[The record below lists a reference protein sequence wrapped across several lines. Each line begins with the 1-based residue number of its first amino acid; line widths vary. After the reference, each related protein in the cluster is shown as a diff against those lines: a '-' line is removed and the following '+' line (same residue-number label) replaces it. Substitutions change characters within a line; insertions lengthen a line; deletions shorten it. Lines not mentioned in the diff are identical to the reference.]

1 MAALKA
7 DRNTPYRDGSLVT
20 YKVAAGAKIFAGSMV
35 SLDGGY
41 AKAMVKEADKALAG
55 RAEEFVDNTGG
66 SAGDKMVLV
75 RRGVAFK
82 WANAAA
88 AGAIKQADVGAKA
101 YAVDDQT
108 VTKTAAGA
116 TSVGEVLEVDSDG
129 VWVL

>member
-1 MAALKA
+1 MAALTA

-20 YKVAAGAKIFAGSMV
+20 HKVAAGAKIFAGSMV

-41 AKAMVKEADKALAG
+41 AKAMVKEADKAFSG

-66 SAGDKMVLV
+66 AAGAKTILV

-82 WANAAA
+82 WANAAG
-88 AGAIKQADVGAKA
+88 AGAVAQANVGAKA
-101 YAVDDQT
+101 YATDDQT
-108 VTKTAAGA
+108 VTKTEAGA
-116 TSVGEVLEVDSDG
+116 TVVGEILEVESDG